1 VGYRIVEV
9 GNPADLRL
17 HLRHL
22 IVERDGTE
30 VGRVPLEDMGVLLV
44 DGPGIRLT
52 RELLAACA
60 AHTIAV
66 VVSDERHLPASVL
79 MPLEGHS
86 LHALVLRQQVAAAV
100 PRQKQVWRQIVQAKL
115 TAQAELLQ
123 LRGLARPAR
132 EIHALVSAVQSG
144 DPTNRESV
152 GAAIYFGALFGDAF
166 TRDRDAPGTNAMLNY
181 GYAVLRATVARA
193 LVATGL
199 HPALGICH
207 HNRYNPLALADD
219 VMEPV
224 RPLVDRHVREM
235 IDRAPPPAELD
246 PPTKRDLLKFVE
258 CNLNIAGKQYPFAT
272 GLEVYAASFKQA
284 LCETARRVTVPR
296 P

>member
-1 VGYRIVEV
+1 MGYRIVEV

-22 IVERDGTE
+22 VVERDGAE
-30 VGRVPLEDMGVLLV
+30 VGRVPLEDLGVLLV

-60 AHTIAV
+60 AATIAV
-66 VVSDERHLPASVL
+66 VISDERHLPASVL
-79 MPLEGHS
+79 LPLEGHH
-86 LHALVLRQQVAAAV
+86 LHALVLRQQVEASL
-100 PRQKQVWRQIVQAKL
+100 PKQKQVWRQIVQAKL
-115 TAQAELLQ
+115 TSQAELLE

-132 EIHALVSAVQSG
+132 EIHALAAEVQSG
-144 DPTNRESV
+144 DTTNRESV

-181 GYAVLRATVARA
+181 GYAVLRACVARA

-199 HPALGICH
+199 HPALGIAH
-207 HNRYNPLALADD
+207 HNRYNALALADD
-219 VMEPV
+219 VMEPL
-224 RPLVDRHVREM
+224 RALVDRHVREW
-235 IDRAPPPAELD
+235 IDQAPPPPDLT
-246 PPTKRDLLKFVE
+246 PSLKRDLLKFVDRP
-258 CNLNIAGKQYPFAT
+258 LTLTGKRYPFAT
-272 GLEVYAASFKQA
+272 GLEFYAASFKQA
-284 LCETARRVTVPR
+284 LCENARRVAVPK